1 MGAGLDSLA
10 AVELRNS
17 LQTAFSTDLPITMT
31 FDYPTVQ
38 ALSGLLAA
46 RLAETQ
52 VAAAPP
58 LETTAA
64 GPTVSD
70 LQHHILL
77 ITRGLLGRDVEPSEP
92 LMEAGL
98 DSLGRL

>member
-17 LQTAFSTDLPITMT
+17 LQTAFSVDLPITMT

-38 ALSGLLAA
+38 ALSGFLVA

-52 VAAAPP
+52 AAAAPP
-58 LETTAA
+58 LQAPAA
-64 GPTVSD
+64 GPSETD
-70 LQHHILL
+70 LQHDILL

-98 DSLGRL
+98 DSLG